1 MVFVCPKTN
10 LLLDTPKLPLC
21 CFQHKAC
28 FRSIIARV
36 KWTSRSGPTDLCCW
50 AVLLMRDGEDFE
62 MTKLVP
68 LRTIEHGLRRALAT
82 LGDGGAQKAIQDVLG
97 IKRSASLLRKCADPD
112 DDRHHIQFRYGV
124 ALDVACEQAGQLP
137 PLLEV
142 HLYLIERHS
151 GVDSLA
157 PARGAEAVVLHA
169 VLSLQA
175 ALGDLSESVSGALHA
190 GSPGGVKL
198 TNREKHEIHEALD
211 AIHNQAETIKRMMA
225 E

>member
-1 MVFVCPKTN
+1 
-10 LLLDTPKLPLC
+10 
-21 CFQHKAC
+21 
-28 FRSIIARV
+28 
-36 KWTSRSGPTDLCCW
+36 
-50 AVLLMRDGEDFE
+50 MRDGEDFE